1 MSDYTSYEARLLHMF
16 LALYSSSMAFE
27 FTLNKNI
34 KLISDQRKVFKNKA
48 NCVLFAFV
56 FFKLK
61 FAICVVVC
69 FVIRELAKNKEE
81 RGLENVLI
89 TLHCGN
95 GENACNN
102 KNAQL

>member
-1 MSDYTSYEARLLHMF
+1 MR
-16 LALYSSSMAFE
+16 
-27 FTLNKNI
+27 NKAYLRPKRN
-34 KLISDQRKVFKNKA
+34 FKNKA

-61 FAICVVVC
+61 KFAICVVVC
-69 FVIRELAKNKEE
+69 FVIRDLAKNKEE

-89 TLHCGN
+89 TLHCGSE
-95 GENACNN
+95 ENACN

>member
-1 MSDYTSYEARLLHMF
+1 MR
-16 LALYSSSMAFE
+16 
-27 FTLNKNI
+27 NKVY
-34 KLISDQRKVFKNKA
+34 LRKKRSFINKA

-69 FVIRELAKNKEE
+69 FVIRDLAKNKEE

-89 TLHCGN
+89 TLHCGSE
-95 GENACNN
+95 ENACNN